1 MFYAGK
7 SALFAV
13 FLLGLAGG
21 SFAQAQHEAKWSAKV
36 VPTDARAGESAQLVL
51 TARIRK
57 DWHIYSIVPAEGIG
71 PLPTSFEFVARGL
84 EAEGSPIEP
93 PPSVRV
99 DPNFGD
105 IKVGM
110 FEGEVAFAI
119 PVKVTGSVTGKITA
133 RWMACSES
141 TCSPPRTTEIPVDF
155 RPSPGSPRADHT
167 AKIATP
173 PEQPAG
179 AVAATKGDEP
189 PTAPGQVSG
198 EANSGDIEEALK
210 KGLLPFLLIS
220 FIAGLGALLTPCVFP
235 MVPITVSYFSK
246 RAEDKKSSIAG
257 AAAYSLGIISTFTIL
272 GVLVAVVFGGSA
284 IASFATHPMT
294 NIVLALLFVVL
305 ALNLFGV
312 YEIRLPSWLVN
323 KANQG
328 TRKGGFF
335 GPFAMGLTFTLTSF
349 TCTVGF
355 VGALLAKAAAGG
367 SILMPI
373 LGMLSFSVAFASP
386 FFMLALFPQYIS
398 NLPKAGSWMTSVKVT
413 MGFIELAAAVKFLS
427 NADLVWQL
435 GWLTKPVFLATWAII
450 FVMGGL
456 YLLGWITLPTEPSQG
471 KKGIPRLAIGALF
484 AFIGVYC
491 LAAIEG
497 APTGELS
504 SFLPPHPYPGREAL
518 ASAPIKWEEKY
529 EAALARAK
537 AENKPLL
544 INFTGVTC
552 TNCRWMEQN
561 MFPRPEI
568 AKAVNDQFVPVELWT
583 DRPGDEPNQKL
594 QIRLTG
600 LDTLPIYVVVSPEG
614 KAVRRFE
621 GSTRNAETFL
631 EFLTRE
637 RTIARSGDGP

>member
-1 MFYAGK
+1 MFYKAKTTLVALASLCLAAG
-7 SALFAV
+7 S
-13 FLLGLAGG
+13 LA
-21 SFAQAQHEAKWSAKV
+21 QVQQEAEWTARV
-36 VPTDARAGESAQLVL
+36 VPADARAGESAQLVL
-51 TARIRK
+51 TAKIKK

-71 PLPTSFEFVARGL
+71 PLPTSFEFVAMGL
-84 EAEGSPIEP
+84 KAEGDPIEP
-93 PPSVRV
+93 SPIVKV

-110 FEGEVAFAI
+110 FEGDVAFAI
-119 PVKVTGSVTGKITA
+119 PVQVTGSATGKATA

-141 TCSPPRTTEIPVDF
+141 TCSPPRTSEIPIDF
-155 RPSPGSPRADHT
+155 KVTPGPARADHITRITT
-167 AKIATP
+167 A
-173 PEQPAG
+173 PEQPVG
-179 AVAATKGDEP
+179 AIVATTGDEP
-189 PTAPGQVSG
+189 PVAGQVSG

-246 RAEDKKSSIAG
+246 RAEDKKPSIAG
-257 AAAYSLGIISTFTIL
+257 AAAYSLGIISTFTVL
-272 GVLVAVVFGGSA
+272 GVLVAIIFGGSA
-284 IASFATHPMT
+284 IAAFATHPIT

-328 TRKGGFF
+328 TKKGGFF

-373 LGMLSFSVAFASP
+373 LGMLSFSFAFASP
-386 FFMLALFPQYIS
+386 FFLLALFPQYLS

-435 GWLTKPVFLATWAII
+435 GWLTKPIFLATWAII

-456 YLLGWITLPTEPSQG
+456 YLLGWITLPTEPSPS
-471 KKGIPRLAIGALF
+471 KKGIPRLAIGSLF
-484 AFIGVYC
+484 AFVGVYC

-497 APTGELS
+497 APTGEIS
-504 SFLPPHPYPGREAL
+504 SFLPPHPYPGRQAL
-518 ASAPIKWEEKY
+518 DSAPIKWEEKY
-529 EAALARAK
+529 EVALVRAK

-621 GSTRNAETFL
+621 GSTRNSESFL
-631 EFLTRE
+631 SFLTQDSAVASR
-637 RTIARSGDGP
+637 